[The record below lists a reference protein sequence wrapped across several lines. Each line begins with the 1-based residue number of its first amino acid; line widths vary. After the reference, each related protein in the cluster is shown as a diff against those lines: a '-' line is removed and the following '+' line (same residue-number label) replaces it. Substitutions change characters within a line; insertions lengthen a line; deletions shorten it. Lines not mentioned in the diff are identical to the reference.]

1 MRTLAFLSVLQ
12 SMTTGAYIASCV
24 EARASLAEWVFAVC
38 LAIMSAFFACY
49 VVIERD
55 GR

>member
-1 MRTLAFLSVLQ
+1 MRTLALLSVLQ

-24 EARASLAEWVFAVC
+24 EARPSAVEWVFAIS
-38 LAIMSAFFACY
+38 LAIMSAVFACY
-49 VVIERD
+49 VAVERG